1 MLSCSMCSV
10 ARSVESDASLR
21 RLRCEIESVCQRT
34 AAAEACGAV
43 ESLVQRWSFAAG
55 EARRLCQ
62 LVCSSS
68 WTEVQLPPDSSL
80 FADHSA
86 MDEGEDPTHQRV
98 RFVTQI
104 QAIRVTSDPFTVP
117 ARLGR
122 KGLTDVSSLLP
133 RSLRSPKHERAPPC
147 GTLTTSQL

>member
-55 EARRLCQ
+55 EARRLRQ
-62 LVCSSS
+62 MVCSSL
-68 WTEVQLPPDSSL
+68 TEVQLPPDSSL
-80 FADHSA
+80 VRRSYMSA
-86 MDEGEDPTHQRV
+86 MDEGEHQRV